1 MTYAL
6 LKNYATTGN
15 LTDRVQDRAVWLIS
29 PMLDLFFVCGLA
41 PWFFGFAI
49 FLFTDGRL
57 DLQTPS
63 QYIVAVLFATASLL
77 IGESHQFTS
86 IVRYYGKFRTRTKA
100 YKLDRVPF
108 WTIYVGLALLVTALG
123 GLATTW
129 PPWLIAIL
137 SMVVMGIVIPAMS
150 LFPVVLMQHF
160 CAQAQ
165 AVGLMYCG
173 LGNYKLSQSE
183 RTSLTVVSWSLIA
196 AGAST
201 IAKPFGTS
209 INGFGIGLIVLVLIA
224 TNALTRHLKPGDRCM
239 AWVLSLLAWGGLL
252 ATTFGTGT
260 GVLAIVFPT
269 IPSPISA
276 AIGGILPWLPAF
288 AACATILFAVQIL
301 RRGFRDG
308 QWLPKGAAVLWA
320 NLALF
325 TLVVPLFPTSI
336 MLPIWMLV
344 PVFFHASQHW
354 AVAWYTQAKEIGPG
368 EIDLGKGAYSLRQ
381 FCKMF
386 LPVQA
391 LSLTVLFLPLIA
403 AHFSGVHL
411 PPLFGSRE
419 DSSALTTLPMSWSML
434 VFYMHYFS
442 DRLVWRPLT

>member
-6 LKNYATTGN
+6 LKNYATRGN
-15 LTDRVQDRAVWLIS
+15 LTDRVQERAVWLIS

-41 PWFFGFAI
+41 PWLFGLAI
-49 FLFTDGRL
+49 FLFTNGRL

-86 IVRYYGKFRTRTKA
+86 IVRYYGKFRTRKKA

-108 WTIYVGLALLVTALG
+108 WTIYVGLAVVMYAIAG
-123 GLATTW
+123 GPIVW
-129 PPWLIAIL
+129 IPWLQATLSIAFVIIAI
-137 SMVVMGIVIPAMS
+137 PAVS

-165 AVGLMYCG
+165 AVGLMYCR

-183 RTSLTVVSWSLIA
+183 GTSLTVVSWSLVA

-209 INGFGIGLIVLVLIA
+209 INGIGIGLIVLILIA

-239 AWVLSLLAWGGLL
+239 AWVLSLLAWGGLF
-252 ATTFGTGT
+252 ATTMGTAAV
-260 GVLAIVFPT
+260 GVVFPARAS
-269 IPSPISA
+269 ILSA
-276 AIGGILPWLPAF
+276 AIVGILPWLPAF
-288 AACATILFAVQIL
+288 AVCATVLFAAHVL

-308 QWLPKGAAVLWA
+308 EWLPKGAAVLWA

-325 TLVVPLFPTSI
+325 TLVVPLFPTTI

-368 EIDLGKGAYSLRQ
+368 EIDSGKGAYSPGQ

-411 PPLFGSRE
+411 PFVFGGRE
-419 DSSALTTLPMSWSML
+419 DSALTTLPMSWSML